1 MKPTKEILNLI
12 DKRMKY
18 GELAV
23 SYDSKVQEWCKC
35 HNVDVSEVVTY
46 YGCMLTSEPFN
57 YARLTIECI
66 ENT

>member
-1 MKPTKEILNLI
+1 MKLSKEILNLI

-18 GELAV
+18 GELAN
-23 SYDSKVQEWCKC
+23 SYDSKVQEWCNC
-35 HNVDVSEVVTY
+35 HNVDISDVMTD

-57 YARLTIECI
+57 YAKLTIECI